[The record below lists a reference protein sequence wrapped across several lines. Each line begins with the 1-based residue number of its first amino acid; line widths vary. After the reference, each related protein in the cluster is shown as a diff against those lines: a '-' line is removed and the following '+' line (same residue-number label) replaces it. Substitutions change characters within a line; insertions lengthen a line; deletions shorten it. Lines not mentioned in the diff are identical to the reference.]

1 VASDLD
7 LPHTAEWIE
16 WYDHVGFTE
25 AYWRTEDQ
33 AKELTPA
40 VVVSLGFVI
49 EDRPDALLVVPHYGG
64 ENMCEGTLLILKAN
78 IRLRRPIESLLVS

>member
-1 VASDLD
+1 MTSPGEVVPVASDLE

-49 EDRPDALLVVPHYGG
+49 EDRPDEIGRAHV
-64 ENMCEGTLLILKAN
+64 
-78 IRLRRPIESLLVS
+78 